1 MCMCVYLCGIC
12 TWVQGL
18 VQYRGVQFP
27 EAGVTGGCERSE
39 EGVGN

>member
-1 MCMCVYLCGIC
+1 MCMCVYLCGDMYLSTGTC
-12 TWVQGL
+12 RVQ
-18 VQYRGVQFP
+18 RCPIP